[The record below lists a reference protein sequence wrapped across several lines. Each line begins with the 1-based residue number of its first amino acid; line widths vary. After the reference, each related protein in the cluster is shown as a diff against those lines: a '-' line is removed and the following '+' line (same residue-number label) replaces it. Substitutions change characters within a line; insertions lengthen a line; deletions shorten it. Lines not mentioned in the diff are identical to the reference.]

1 MLNVSQPTIIY
12 LSQNENQNQSREFLP
27 LKVEIY
33 IMIKQYPWNVQTGFS
48 FYHSDEQKPDSSKE
62 LDNEPEEK
70 TETPVTGKKR
80 GRPRKY
86 PITGKNTKWYCWVIS
101 GMLQQISARV
111 YEDYEL
117 QLTGN
122 QEDSEL
128 LISND
133 V

>member
-1 MLNVSQPTIIY
+1 MY
-12 LSQNENQNQSREFLP
+12 
-27 LKVEIY
+27 
-33 IMIKQYPWNVQTGFS
+33 KQVFH

-86 PITGKNTKWYCWVIS
+86 PIMGKNTKWYCWVIS